1 MRNQIL
7 YAKKTILNSDACPF
21 KGVYVQEDLTVQRS
35 KMFRYLKGLA
45 NVERVKTS
53 GGRLQVTLK
62 LDKGSGKKVTIENP
76 DDLFRVGVDLS
87 DADIVEFGYKDI

>member
-1 MRNQIL
+1 
-7 YAKKTILNSDACPF
+7 
-21 KGVYVQEDLTVQRS
+21 
-35 KMFRYLKGLA
+35 MFRYLKGLA

>member
-1 MRNQIL
+1 
-7 YAKKTILNSDACPF
+7 
-21 KGVYVQEDLTVQRS
+21 
-35 KMFRYLKGLA
+35 MFGYLKGLA

-53 GGRLQVTLK
+53 EGRLQVTLK

>member
-1 MRNQIL
+1 
-7 YAKKTILNSDACPF
+7 
-21 KGVYVQEDLTVQRS
+21 
-35 KMFRYLKGLA
+35 MFRYLKGLA

-53 GGRLQVTLK
+53 EGRLQVTLK

-87 DADIVEFGYKDI
+87 DTDIVEFGFKDI